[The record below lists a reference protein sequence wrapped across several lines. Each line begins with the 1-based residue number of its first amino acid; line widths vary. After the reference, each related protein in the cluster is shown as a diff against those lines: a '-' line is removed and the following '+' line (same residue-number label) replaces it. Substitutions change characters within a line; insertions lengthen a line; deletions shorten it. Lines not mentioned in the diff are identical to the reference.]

1 MPKVGNKEYP
11 YTPAGKAAAKKAAA
25 KSGQKMKPMPAKKKK
40 MMQYWQ
46 IRQYCACIGGLVGV
60 INIKV
65 LRFIIMIPVLTTLS
79 VISSWYGPGFDGR
92 LTASG
97 SRFNQNALT
106 TAHKTLPFGTQLRV
120 CFKRCAVVRVT
131 DRGPYIHGRSL
142 DLSKGAAD
150 AIGLTGSG
158 VGQVKVTRLN

>member
-1 MPKVGNKEYP
+1 
-11 YTPAGKAAAKKAAA
+11 
-25 KSGQKMKPMPAKKKK
+25 
-40 MMQYWQ
+40 
-46 IRQYCACIGGLVGV
+46 
-60 INIKV
+60 
-65 LRFIIMIPVLTTLS
+65 MIPLLTTLS
-79 VISSWYGPGFDGR
+79 VISSWYGPGFHGN

-106 TAHKTLPFGTQLRV
+106 AAHKTLPFGTQLRV

-131 DRGPYIHGRSL
+131 DRGPYVHGRTL

-158 VGQVKVTRLN
+158 VGRVKVTRLN

>member
-1 MPKVGNKEYP
+1 
-11 YTPAGKAAAKKAAA
+11 
-25 KSGQKMKPMPAKKKK
+25 
-40 MMQYWQ
+40 
-46 IRQYCACIGGLVGV
+46 
-60 INIKV
+60 
-65 LRFIIMIPVLTTLS
+65 MIPVLTTLS

-131 DRGPYIHGRSL
+131 DRGPYIHGRTL